1 MLSQLQI
8 TWDDIETGEDTLGLD
23 DFSLEQ
29 FRQEL
34 FEFFKKEE
42 EFFKKIPNGVF
53 TGFKFRMN
61 KKWEEMPDSIVAVLG
76 YPRRPDET
84 PDYVYKEIHLLHQPI
99 VDGKKA
105 ASLVLKNNQEILTL
119 LRCHK
124 MESRYV
130 PDNIENGNTEILQ
143 RLSDT
148 IKNWVNNQ
156 VTPVA
161 ISEIQDLFRGDVTP
175 QKISPEQKKLEQKF
189 KGENFDLINWFI
201 ISNK

>member
-1 MLSQLQI
+1 
-8 TWDDIETGEDTLGLD
+8 
-23 DFSLEQ
+23 
-29 FRQEL
+29 
-34 FEFFKKEE
+34 
-42 EFFKKIPNGVF
+42 
-53 TGFKFRMN
+53 
-61 KKWEEMPDSIVAVLG
+61 
-76 YPRRPDET
+76 
-84 PDYVYKEIHLLHQPI
+84 
-99 VDGKKA
+99 
-105 ASLVLKNNQEILTL
+105 
-119 LRCHK
+119 

-175 QKISPEQKKLEQKF
+175 QKISPEQKKLEEKF